1 MKKIASILCFT
12 VVATI
17 PLFNTSCDKDEEM
30 RIMHDTVYIQS
41 QHINEE
47 IKITHDTVY
56 IQSQHINSDDQ
67 IIDVEDHS
75 QESFFDTYNRLLND
89 IIE

>member
-1 MKKIASILCFT
+1 
-12 VVATI
+12 
-17 PLFNTSCDKDEEM
+17 M

-67 IIDVEDHS
+67 IIDIEDHS
-75 QESFFDTYNRLLND
+75 QESFLDTYNRLFNSK
-89 IIE
+89 IE